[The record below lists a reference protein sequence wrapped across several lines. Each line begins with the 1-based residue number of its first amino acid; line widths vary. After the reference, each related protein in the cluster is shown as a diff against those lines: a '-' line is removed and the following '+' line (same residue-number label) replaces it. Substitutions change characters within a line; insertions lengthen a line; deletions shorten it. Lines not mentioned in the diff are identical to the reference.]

1 MHPVAQGLTEG
12 LGAGGVCISSLFPGD
27 STAAGVNQA
36 WEGTARVSLS
46 ADLHGLGCGSAH
58 SRCLIT
64 TQRMDGFPVVP
75 PLPLSLTLILCKLQE
90 PRGHQLACRVTART
104 GGHRPLPPYHS
115 SSIIC
120 MRFPSLRV
128 TWHQPRHTSRM
139 RASRAAAASAPSPAH
154 ACSRQLL
161 LCPPEL
167 SSPPAQLHRPA
178 HNSVWVLFIILKRS
192 FSRG

>member
-1 MHPVAQGLTEG
+1 M
-12 LGAGGVCISSLFPGD
+12 SSLFPGD
-27 STAAGVNQA
+27 STAAGMNQA

-75 PLPLSLTLILCKLQE
+75 PLPLSHPHPLQAPGAQRAPAGVTSNSLDRRTPAPPSVTLLLS
-90 PRGHQLACRVTART
+90 HLYAVSLATSNLAPT
-104 GGHRPLPPYHS
+104 PPYLQNEGQ
-115 SSIIC
+115 
-120 MRFPSLRV
+120 PSCSGLC
-128 TWHQPRHTSRM
+128 PL
-139 RASRAAAASAPSPAH
+139 PAH
-154 ACSRQLL
+154 ACTHQLL

-167 SSPPAQLHRPA
+167 SSPPAQLHGPA